1 MIWKFCHCSF
11 RFTWLTLGPITSIL
25 MDLKR
30 ILQAIAVVCKM
41 YRGHQVVL
49 GTGFMHMCVYFF
61 LSQKACETQN
71 FTPRS
76 HKLHLVVMASL
87 NEVIAVNL
95 QPQSSFLLRSL
106 IELAGMAVY
115 FRFYSYIHTN
125 DCCIVWQQASSTVSN
140 DISHVALR
148 PQLWELHV
156 FWPELC
162 HIWEDI
168 LGRV

>member
-1 MIWKFCHCSF
+1 MADTGSYHIDIDGFEAHFASYCSSVQDVQ
-11 RFTWLTLGPITSIL
+11 GPSSRPGYRVHAYVCIL
-25 MDLKR
+25 FPIPKGMR
-30 ILQAIAVVCKM
+30 
-41 YRGHQVVL
+41 
-49 GTGFMHMCVYFF
+49 
-61 LSQKACETQN
+61 TQN

-168 LGRV
+168 LGRVLSPRLHS